1 MSNCTAKEIDH
12 RILKLAWPAILSNI
26 TVPLLGLSDTFISGH
41 LGSDTYLAAMA
52 VATTMVNSIFWLF
65 GFLRMGTTG
74 LTATAFGRNDLETQD
89 IVYGRA
95 MLIAL
100 TAGIILFGLSYPL
113 YGFMSLIMS
122 PPDEVAQSA
131 FEYFFVIM
139 TGAPAT
145 LGIMASTGRLIGR
158 QNTLYPMIISITVTL
173 LNVILSLTLVFAVGI
188 GFKGVALGTTISNWT
203 GLLLALFLVYVE
215 AGKRNC
221 FGNTRSVLSGGAW
234 GRFFK
239 TNGYLFI
246 RSVCLMIV
254 TFAMTTFASHIST
267 LALAVN
273 AVILQLVLL
282 FSYFIDGFAFSGE
295 ALCGQFYGA
304 FDFSSF
310 RLTVRR
316 LLLIGLL
323 MAALFALCYGGLGE
337 LLIAFITEDV
347 QVRVAII
354 HLWPIYTI
362 LPLISYP
369 AFIYDGIFVGI
380 AHTRDMMLSTLTGMI
395 LFFGIYIAGHY
406 FGMPHT
412 SLTLWISYLIFLLT
426 RGVILSVRLKS
437 VYPSDYS
444 HNASGI

>member
-1 MSNCTAKEIDH
+1 MSNCTAKEIDR

-41 LGSDTYLAAMA
+41 LGSGTYLAAMA
-52 VATTMVNSIFWLF
+52 IATTMVNSIFWLF

-74 LTATAFGRNDLETQD
+74 LTATAFGRNDLKTQD
-89 IVYGRA
+89 KVYGRA
-95 MLIAL
+95 MIIAFA
-100 TAGIILFGLSYPL
+100 AGLILFGLAYPL

-139 TGAPAT
+139 MGAPAT
-145 LGIMASTGRLIGR
+145 LGTMASTGRLIGR
-158 QNTLYPMIISITVTL
+158 QNTLYPMIISISVTL
-173 LNVILSLTLVFAVGI
+173 LNIALSLTLVFAAGI
-188 GFKGVALGTTISNWT
+188 GFKGVALGTTISNWI
-203 GLLLALFLVYVE
+203 GLILALLFVYIE

-221 FGNTRSVLSGGAW
+221 FGNLRSVVSGGGW

-246 RSVCLMIV
+246 RSTCLMIV

-295 ALCGQFYGA
+295 ALCGRFYGA
-304 FDFSSF
+304 SDFTSF

-316 LLLIGLL
+316 LLLIGVL
-323 MAALFALCYGGLGE
+323 MAALFAVCYGGLGKI
-337 LLIAFITEDV
+337 LIAFITEDA
-347 QVRVAII
+347 QVREAII

-380 AHTRDMMLSTLTGMI
+380 THTGDMMLSTLAGMI
-395 LFFGIYIAGHY
+395 LFFAIYIAGHY

-412 SLTLWISYLIFLLT
+412 SFTLWMSYLIFLLT
-426 RGVILSVRLKS
+426 RGVILSLRLKS
-437 VYPSDYS
+437 VYSSDCT
-444 HNASGI
+444 HNASRI